1 LAKPKVLRKD
11 PPGNTL
17 PKNPAVRRSEPLQAA
32 WGKIHSQRVIVGTS
46 FVEYFVVYERD
57 KQLNSGDFVERK
69 QGFKER
75 YKR

>member
-1 LAKPKVLRKD
+1 MRKD
-11 PPGNTL
+11 
-17 PKNPAVRRSEPLQAA
+17 
-32 WGKIHSQRVIVGTS
+32 RVIVGTS

-57 KQLNSGDFVERK
+57 KQLNSGDYVERK